1 MARYIL
7 MRLLGL
13 IPVLLLLSIITF
25 ALMHE
30 VPGAPWKYGQRPLSD
45 EQIAALKARYGLD
58 KPVWQQYLVWLS
70 GVLRLDFGTSFEHPD
85 ESVLGLISR
94 TWPTTMHLGL
104 MALILAFG
112 IGMPLGLIAALKQ
125 NTWIDYLATLL
136 SIVGFV
142 TPHFVWGILFIL
154 TFSLALKWFPTGG
167 WDEPK
172 QWIMP
177 VVAYSLAP
185 MATVARYTRTS
196 IIEAI
201 RADYVRT
208 ARAKGLRERSV
219 VLRHVM
225 KNALIPMITV
235 FGPIIPDLITGSIFI
250 EAIFRVPGLGSFWV
264 TSTVNRDY
272 PMIICLTLL
281 WAVLIAITYLITD
294 VLYVFVDPRMRF
306 RDRKSVV

>member
-1 MARYIL
+1 MGRFVL
-7 MRLLGL
+7 MRLAGL
-13 IPVLLLLSIITF
+13 IPVLLILSIITF

-30 VPGAPWKYGQRPLSD
+30 VPGAPWKYGQRPFSK

-58 KPVWQQYLVWLS
+58 KPVWEQYLVWLK
-70 GVLRLDFGTSFEHPD
+70 GVVQLDFGMSFDHPD
-85 ESVLGLISR
+85 ESVMGLIRR
-94 TWPTTMHLGL
+94 TWPITAQLGL
-104 MALILAFG
+104 MALLLAFG
-112 IGMPLGLIAALKQ
+112 IGIPLGVIAALKQ
-125 NTWIDYLATLL
+125 NTWIDYVATLT

-154 TFSLALKWFPTGG
+154 IFSLALKWLPTGG
-167 WDEPK
+167 WDKPK

-196 IIEAI
+196 VIETI
-201 RADYVRT
+201 HADYVRT
-208 ARAKGLRERSV
+208 ARAKGLHERTV

-235 FGPIIPDLITGSIFI
+235 FGPIVPDLITGSIFI
-250 EAIFRVPGLGSFWV
+250 EAIFRVPGLGAFWV
-264 TSTVNRDY
+264 TSTINRDY
-272 PMIICLTLL
+272 PMIIGLTML

-294 VLYVFVDPRMRF
+294 ILYVFVDPRVHF
-306 RDRKSVV
+306 T